1 MGSSKPKTGEVE
13 EWSPKNKSSFDSY
26 LSCWVVGDGSNENLE
41 KVKGTVGPT
50 VGLHC
55 KLADP
60 DIRHDYQRQL
70 DRLVG
75 YVDAYIEW

>member
-13 EWSPKNKSSFDSY
+13 EWPPKNKSSFDSY
-26 LSCWVVGDGSNENLE
+26 LSCWVVGDGRNENTE
-41 KVKGTVGPT
+41 RVESTVGPT

-55 KLADP
+55 GLDP